1 MNPFILSE
9 TEDTPSIILD
19 PENNKFSFSNVSLPE
34 DAVEFY
40 MPVFHWLK
48 EYSKSPKPESVFIF
62 KIEYLNTASSKQIF
76 ELILFIEKIKDA
88 RIKWYYEAIDEDME
102 SLGQRFKNLVSIDLE
117 LIPYDV

>member
-9 TEDTPSIILD
+9 TEDTPSIVLD
-19 PENNKFSFSNVSLPE
+19 PENNEFSFSNVSLPE

-40 MPVFHWLK
+40 KPVFNWLK
-48 EYSKSPKPESVFIF
+48 EYSESPKPESVFVF

-76 ELILFIEKIKDA
+76 ELILFIEKIKNA
-88 RIKWYYEAIDEDME
+88 QIKWYYEAIDEDME

-117 LIPYDV
+117 LISYNV